1 MIVQNDVFWL
11 VNDGSYLAIIAPG
24 WVIIIAFIL
33 TLKTAEALP
42 CFAWRCCP
50 LSGTDFQRDK
60 RWRRFW
66 NWPSIDRP
74 NEALRLLISFSTAPS
89 QLKSL
94 QLHSWGLPCFH
105 WLPES
110 LATSLQHRSSSNIWK
125 VITWRSS
132 TDLFTFT
139 SCLYQSNS
147 SCTYLSSSDW
157 GDRPRTYQWL
167 PASHASLKGGFCLQL
182 LQELRWFHATK
193 IRTGSH
199 LLSISQTSHYHTL
212 LPNCD
217 LYSTVEYPTLWR
229 KGWGCKSS
237 SEIRREEWHQ
247 NLLICRTPLGRNLDS
262 PAVVLLLWAAF
273 L

>member
-33 TLKTAEALP
+33 TLQTAEALP

-94 QLHSWGLPCFH
+94 QLHSWGLPCSR

-110 LATSLQHRSSSNIWK
+110 LASFLQPHFVAPLIYEQWFLVGLLRIYLLLHPVYTSRTVPVPILHP
-125 VITWRSS
+125 
-132 TDLFTFT
+132 LM
-139 SCLYQSNS
+139 
-147 SCTYLSSSDW
+147 W
-157 GDRPRTYQWL
+157 GDRPGTYQ
-167 PASHASLKGGFCLQL
+167 
-182 LQELRWFHATK
+182 
-193 IRTGSH
+193 
-199 LLSISQTSHYHTL
+199 
-212 LPNCD
+212 
-217 LYSTVEYPTLWR
+217 
-229 KGWGCKSS
+229 
-237 SEIRREEWHQ
+237 
-247 NLLICRTPLGRNLDS
+247 
-262 PAVVLLLWAAF
+262 
-273 L
+273 

>member
-1 MIVQNDVFWL
+1 MFCVEI
-11 VNDGSYLAIIAPG
+11 Y
-24 WVIIIAFIL
+24 
-33 TLKTAEALP
+33 
-42 CFAWRCCP
+42 CP

-74 NEALRLLISFSTAPS
+74 NEALRPLISFSIAPS

-110 LATSLQHRSSSNIWK
+110 LATSLQLRSSSNIWK

-147 SCTYLSSSDW
+147 S
-157 GDRPRTYQWL
+157 L
-167 PASHASLKGGFCLQL
+167 PIFHPLIEEIV
-182 LQELRWFHATK
+182 QEL
-193 IRTGSH
+193 INDC
-199 LLSISQTSHYHTL
+199 
-212 LPNCD
+212 LPVM
-217 LYSTVEYPTLWR
+217 SLWR
-229 KGWGCKSS
+229 VDFACSCYKSFADF
-237 SEIRREEWHQ
+237 
-247 NLLICRTPLGRNLDS
+247 TPQK
-262 PAVVLLLWAAF
+262 
-273 L
+273 